1 MGLDITNGASG
12 TNGSNGVIVDKA
24 VAISPNNIDAVPGLV
39 KQINAGLDVLS
50 TGGDEARH
58 ALLVKARNLMQA
70 LETPRETMIK
80 HCWAQT
86 GAMAGLTTGVDT
98 GLWALMAKNGDRPQR
113 VSELAST
120 LAMDPVLLGRLM
132 RHLGAMGYIIE
143 TGEDEYRPTNF
154 TKSLSVPIIGGGY
167 YAMLATSAGV
177 ISFHEFA
184 RKTGWQNPTDA
195 AATSFHQ
202 AYQTDK
208 NFFEYLQAVGYGPQ
222 FNDHMGGYRQ
232 GRLPWMHPSFFPVQE
247 KLIAGAVTLDADAPF
262 LVDIGGS
269 IGHDLAEFQRYFPD
283 HPGKLIL
290 QDLPVV
296 IGQITDLDSRI
307 VRMEHDFL
315 TEQPVKDARAYY
327 MHSVL
332 HDWPDNLCEKILAP
346 LTAAMRPGYSKLL
359 INENVIPPTGA
370 YWETT
375 ALDMIMLTEFSSRER
390 TLDDWQNLF
399 SAAGLRIVKVW
410 SGGKGVESL
419 IECELAAENA
429 DPISPPLSTCSS
441 FESAFE

>member
-1 MGLDITNGASG
+1 MGLDITNGTNG
-12 TNGSNGVIVDKA
+12 TNGANAAFVDKA
-24 VAISPNNIDAVPGLV
+24 VATSPNNMDAVPGLV
-39 KQINAGLDVLS
+39 KQINSGVDALGA
-50 TGGDEARH
+50 GGDEARH
-58 ALLVKARNLMQA
+58 ALLVKARSLMQA

-98 GLWALMAKNGDRPQR
+98 GLWALMAKNGDRPQK
-113 VSELAST
+113 VSELAS
-120 LAMDPVLLGRLM
+120 AVKMDPVLLSRLM

-143 TGEDEYRPTNF
+143 TGEDEYKPTNF
-154 TKSLSVPIIGGGY
+154 TNSLSIPIISGGY
-167 YAMLATSAGV
+167 YAMLKASAGV

-184 RKTGWQNPTDA
+184 RQTGWQNPTDA
-195 AATSFHQ
+195 GRTSFHQ
-202 AYQTDK
+202 AYATDR

-232 GRLPWMHPSFFPVQE
+232 GRLPWMHPSFYPVQAN
-247 KLIAGAVTLDADAPF
+247 LIDGAAAADDAPF
-262 LVDIGGS
+262 LVDVGGS
-269 IGHDLAEFQRYFPD
+269 VGHDLDEFLRYFPV
-283 HPGKLIL
+283 HPGRLIL

-296 IGQITDLDSRI
+296 IGQINDLDPRI

-315 TEQPVKDARAYY
+315 TEQPVKGARAYY

-332 HDWPDNLCEKILAP
+332 HDWPDSVCRQILAP

-359 INENVIPPTGA
+359 INENVIPRTGA

-390 TLDDWQNLF
+390 TLDDWQNLLG
-399 SAAGLRIVKVW
+399 AACLRIVKIW
-410 SGGKGVESL
+410 GGGKGVESL
-419 IECELAAENA
+419 IECELA
-429 DPISPPLSTCSS
+429 
-441 FESAFE
+441 

>member
-1 MGLDITNGASG
+1 M
-12 TNGSNGVIVDKA
+12 
-24 VAISPNNIDAVPGLV
+24 DAVPGLV
-39 KQINAGLDVLS
+39 KQINAGVDALG

-80 HCWAQT
+80 HCWAQADANGEYQT

-98 GLWALMAKNGDRPQR
+98 GLWALMAKNGDKPQK
-113 VSELAST
+113 VSELASSLKMDT
-120 LAMDPVLLGRLM
+120 LLLSRLM

-154 TKSLSVPIIGGGY
+154 TNSLSIPVISGGY
-167 YAMLATSAGV
+167 YAMLAASAGV

-195 AATSFHQ
+195 GRTSFHQ
-202 AYQTDK
+202 AYQIGK
-208 NFFEYLQAVGYGPQ
+208 NFFEYLQTVGYGTH

-232 GRLPWMHPSFFPVQE
+232 GRLPWMHPSFYPVQAN
-247 KLIAGAVTLDADAPF
+247 LIDGADTAADAPF

-269 IGHDLAEFQRYFPD
+269 VGHDLAEFQRYFPVQ
-283 HPGKLIL
+283 PGKLIL

-296 IGQITDLDSRI
+296 IGQITDLDSSI

-315 TEQPVKDARAYY
+315 TEQPVKAELTFPRETTGARAYY

-332 HDWPDNLCEKILAP
+332 HDWPDSVCQKILAP
-346 LTAAMRPGYSKLL
+346 LTAAMRPGYSRLL

-390 TLDDWQNLF
+390 TLDDWQNLVG
-399 SAAGLRIVKVW
+399 AAGLRIAKIW
-410 SGGKGVESL
+410 PGGKGVESL
-419 IECELAAENA
+419 IECELA
-429 DPISPPLSTCSS
+429 
-441 FESAFE
+441 